1 MYTRETTYKI
11 FFKSACIGYKLP
23 YNSPMPQT
31 KGTNRKVNKMN
42 KSTLIQLLEDGA
54 TFDAIE
60 YKFFHASFR
69 KGFRTIKPTSIAWLA
84 VQREHGI
91 FGTCRL
97 VQENNIYRLK

>member
-1 MYTRETTYKI
+1 
-11 FFKSACIGYKLP
+11 
-23 YNSPMPQT
+23 MPQT
-31 KGTNRKVNKMN
+31 MGSNRKVNKMN

-60 YKFFHASFR
+60 YKFFHNSFT

-91 FGTCRL
+91 FGTNRL
-97 VQENNIYRLK
+97 VQENNIYCLK